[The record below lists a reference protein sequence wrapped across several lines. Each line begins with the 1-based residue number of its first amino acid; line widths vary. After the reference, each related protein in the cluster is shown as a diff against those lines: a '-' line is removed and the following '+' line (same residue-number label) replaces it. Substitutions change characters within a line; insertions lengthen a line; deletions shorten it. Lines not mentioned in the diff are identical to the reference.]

1 MINKPSFIIWASI
14 ILFLLTILSDY
25 HGYQTTLAVNNFA
38 EEKGKN
44 EITKEAK
51 FPSDYGQ
58 YFIPLGVF
66 FYGLYRKYE
75 KNAKWI
81 KGFSL

>member
-1 MINKPSFIIWASI
+1 MINKPSFIIWTSI
-14 ILFLLTILSDY
+14 VIFLLTILSDY
-25 HGYQTTLAVNNFA
+25 HGYQTILAVNNFA

-44 EITKEAK
+44 EIIKEAK

-75 KNAKWI
+75 KNAE
-81 KGFSL
+81 

>member
-14 ILFLLTILSDY
+14 IIFLLTILSDY
-25 HGYQTTLAVNNFA
+25 HRHQTTLAVNNFA

-44 EITKEAK
+44 EIIKEAK

-58 YFIPLGVF
+58 YFITLVVF
-66 FYGLYRKYE
+66 IYGLYRKHE
-75 KNAKWI
+75 KNAK
-81 KGFSL
+81 